1 MIACDLRGGYF
12 FANSTGLAICL
23 IQLSLLHIHLTLL
36 YAERLGSI
44 RTRLYTD
51 ETEEMGYIPFPP
63 QRLPT
68 YPPANTTTSLTA
80 TPRHI
85 SSASGQQYSVTTT
98 SSEDSEVFSVVYGAE
113 HSSRSLAVTP
123 FSTRESPRDE
133 HQRNPPLRPQTPT
146 PYSEHWSGGPD
157 SIEDDCQ
164 LKQSVY
170 YRPPTPYSTRGSDHD
185 ELEDTEWQ
193 QDNTQIPCRPQ
204 TPTAYTDPN
213 SSKVGGTSYP
223 ESSTERTRHR
233 SGRPCREIKR
243 TPSEMKE
250 VSVCCVCIFLVRNQP
265 IVNYTKFRDTHL
277 ADI

>member
-23 IQLSLLHIHLTLL
+23 IQLSLIHIHLTLL
-36 YAERLGSI
+36 YAERLGST

-68 YPPANTTTSLTA
+68 YPPANTTTSMTA
-80 TPRHI
+80 TPRHT
-85 SSASGQQYSVTTT
+85 SSVSGQQNSVTTT
-98 SSEDSEVFSVVYGAE
+98 SSEDSEVFSVYGAE
-113 HSSRSLAVTP
+113 HSSRLLAVTP
-123 FSTRESPRDE
+123 FSTRESLRDE

-170 YRPPTPYSTRGSDHD
+170 YRPPTPYTTRGSDHD
-185 ELEDTEWQ
+185 ELEDTECQ
-193 QDNTQIPCRPQ
+193 QDNTQIRPQ
-204 TPTAYTDPN
+204 TPTAYTDPY

-223 ESSTERTRHR
+223 KSFTERTGHG
-233 SGRPCREIKR
+233 SGIPTGWIKR

-250 VSVCCVCIFLVRNQP
+250 VSVRIFLVRNQS
-265 IVNYTKFRDTHL
+265 IVNYEYY
-277 ADI
+277 